1 MERFRYP
8 LLTASEIFIQLKHSL
23 GISINSEEDI
33 TKPKPESI
41 KDIYLSL
48 ISIAEHKNIEELTKP
63 TAQELSMLKYGETQE
78 VIVPTIKIFRYLQKV
93 LLRIG
98 CKDDQFKL
106 ADLLTPDF
114 KRTRKFLSA
123 FITYL
128 RFMTEEQELLM
139 DKNEEFVKARITA
152 EEYKKIKDEKERL
165 GQEVQSLKKMQA
177 EQQPLI
183 DKKMAELNEV
193 ESEKAKVLEERKKL
207 EEMIIAMNIEVEG
220 YEKAILNINRLAAES
235 ENTKK
240 NIEQNIIEDPDKLIN
255 SIQDKRERL
264 NELTKSVKN
273 DQNNNKEIQAQ
284 LEKMENFNNLVR
296 EAAIILDT
304 INISN
309 EKYKELCKSLEV
321 QKQEALTLK
330 KELYQRS
337 LERKTQEN
345 EILGLGDKIEKIQKT
360 GEGRLFTIENS
371 LESKKNEKEYV
382 FKQHQE
388 LAQELKEKK
397 NILNSLQDQFKNMEE
412 KHTKTINSLKDQH
425 EKIIEKAQ
433 TYSKMIFSTLETHEF
448 PCFLKEI
455 SSISPYFDDTNE

>member
-123 FITYL
+123 FINYL

-152 EEYKKIKDEKERL
+152 EEYNN
-165 GQEVQSLKKMQA
+165 
-177 EQQPLI
+177 
-183 DKKMAELNEV
+183 DKYTA
-193 ESEKAKVLEERKKL
+193 
-207 EEMIIAMNIEVEG
+207 
-220 YEKAILNINRLAAES
+220 
-235 ENTKK
+235 
-240 NIEQNIIEDPDKLIN
+240 
-255 SIQDKRERL
+255 
-264 NELTKSVKN
+264 
-273 DQNNNKEIQAQ
+273 
-284 LEKMENFNNLVR
+284 
-296 EAAIILDT
+296 
-304 INISN
+304 
-309 EKYKELCKSLEV
+309 C
-321 QKQEALTLK
+321 
-330 KELYQRS
+330 
-337 LERKTQEN
+337 
-345 EILGLGDKIEKIQKT
+345 
-360 GEGRLFTIENS
+360 
-371 LESKKNEKEYV
+371 
-382 FKQHQE
+382 
-388 LAQELKEKK
+388 
-397 NILNSLQDQFKNMEE
+397 NILK
-412 KHTKTINSLKDQH
+412 
-425 EKIIEKAQ
+425 
-433 TYSKMIFSTLETHEF
+433 
-448 PCFLKEI
+448 
-455 SSISPYFDDTNE
+455 

>member
-123 FITYL
+123 FINYL

-397 NILNSLQDQFKNMEE
+397 NILNSLQDQFKNM
-412 KHTKTINSLKDQH
+412 
-425 EKIIEKAQ
+425 
-433 TYSKMIFSTLETHEF
+433 
-448 PCFLKEI
+448 
-455 SSISPYFDDTNE
+455 

>member
-1 MERFRYP
+1 
-8 LLTASEIFIQLKHSL
+8 
-23 GISINSEEDI
+23 
-33 TKPKPESI
+33 
-41 KDIYLSL
+41 
-48 ISIAEHKNIEELTKP
+48 
-63 TAQELSMLKYGETQE
+63 
-78 VIVPTIKIFRYLQKV
+78 
-93 LLRIG
+93 
-98 CKDDQFKL
+98 
-106 ADLLTPDF
+106 
-114 KRTRKFLSA
+114 
-123 FITYL
+123 
-128 RFMTEEQELLM
+128 
-139 DKNEEFVKARITA
+139 
-152 EEYKKIKDEKERL
+152 
-165 GQEVQSLKKMQA
+165 
-177 EQQPLI
+177 
-183 DKKMAELNEV
+183 
-193 ESEKAKVLEERKKL
+193 
-207 EEMIIAMNIEVEG
+207 
-220 YEKAILNINRLAAES
+220 
-235 ENTKK
+235 
-240 NIEQNIIEDPDKLIN
+240 
-255 SIQDKRERL
+255 
-264 NELTKSVKN
+264 
-273 DQNNNKEIQAQ
+273 
-284 LEKMENFNNLVR
+284 MENFNNLVR

>member
-123 FITYL
+123 FINYL